1 MAIDLATAQAH
12 LDAWVAAD
20 LALAGGAQSYT
31 ISTPEGSRTLT
42 RVDASTINQQISI
55 WQARVNRLTTTAAG
69 GNRRAAIAT
78 WS

>member
-1 MAIDLATAQAH
+1 MAIDSTTANAH

-31 ISTPEGSRTLT
+31 ISTATGSRTLT
-42 RVDASTINQQISI
+42 RSNAAEIREQIAY
-55 WQARVNRLTTTAAG
+55 WQAIVNRLSAESAG